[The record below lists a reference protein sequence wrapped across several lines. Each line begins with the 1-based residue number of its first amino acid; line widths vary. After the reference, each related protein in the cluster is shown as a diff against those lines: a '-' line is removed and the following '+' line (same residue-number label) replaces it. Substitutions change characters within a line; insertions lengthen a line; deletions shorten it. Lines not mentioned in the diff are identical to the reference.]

1 MTTCNVKCYQVGG
14 TPAAMLVTLLP
25 KERNQNPKGIWVP
38 KSVIEHISRTPAAK
52 LGEWDEVL
60 ITLPEWLAEKKG
72 LI

>member
-1 MTTCNVKCYQVGG
+1 
-14 TPAAMLVTLLP
+14 MLVTLLP